1 MWWIVG
7 ILLIL
12 LICSGGR
19 QGVGCP
25 GPRGPDDLPEE
36 YWTNKRRFK

>member
-1 MWWIVG
+1 MWWLVA

-12 LICSGGR
+12 ILLPLGGG
-19 QGVGCP
+19 GVP
-25 GPRGPDDLPEE
+25 GPKGPDDLPEE